1 MYLLQTS
8 NYHIQMTEKY
18 LDVCMYNK
26 ILDNNLTGC
35 YMKIIKFSLFAI
47 FAIQRMN
54 ENNLNYYSQWLR
66 NNVIKVGC
74 KFLILKLKNILK

>member
-1 MYLLQTS
+1 
-8 NYHIQMTEKY
+8 MTEKY

-54 ENNLNYYSQWLR
+54 ENNLNYYSQ
-66 NNVIKVGC
+66 
-74 KFLILKLKNILK
+74 